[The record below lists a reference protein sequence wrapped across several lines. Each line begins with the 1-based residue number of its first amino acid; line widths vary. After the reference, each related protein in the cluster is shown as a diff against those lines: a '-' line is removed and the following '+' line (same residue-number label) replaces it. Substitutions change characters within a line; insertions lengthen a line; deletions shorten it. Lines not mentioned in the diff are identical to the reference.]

1 MTYFLAAVQGP
12 FRVNRTRSGRTS
24 GPYASA
30 APETGRERRAQHRMR
45 GEKASRGLSIQ
56 FESSAISSK
65 SAISSTRWTMRR
77 RSPGSFICMNALMS
91 ASPSVVPRNS
101 ET

>member
-1 MTYFLAAVQGP
+1 
-12 FRVNRTRSGRTS
+12 
-24 GPYASA
+24 
-30 APETGRERRAQHRMR
+30 
-45 GEKASRGLSIQ
+45 
-56 FESSAISSK
+56 
-65 SAISSTRWTMRR
+65 MRR